1 MVTSESLRKRRRRP
15 AAGATP
21 GFFRPSVASL
31 VNLIFTATTTAGLC
45 GLAGA
50 TVLGGCGD
58 DAVARAIASAG
69 DSQPVSVMTRNL
81 YLGAELSPLF
91 FAPTVRDLATRAAAA
106 WNQVKQSN
114 FPERAVVLAGEI
126 ADASP
131 DAVALQEVTLFRT
144 QIPGDWHSGAAP
156 NATTVELDFLQL
168 LLQALDARGAHY
180 QPAAEG
186 TFTDVEVPATDPS
199 GVSFDVRLSDRNVI
213 LVRDGL
219 TFAEGP
225 AAAFQTAVA
234 LPAGGPEGATLT
246 LTRGYVS
253 ADVRVGS
260 RTARVVDSHLE
271 VSGPLGPTQEA
282 QGRELTSVL
291 APYGGPLILTGD
303 FNSPADG
310 SDTATY
316 AQLTSGAPASQR
328 FRDAWQAGSGNAT
341 VTRGTGA
348 TCCLD
353 LTAPEATP
361 TQRIDLVLFR
371 GGIRAGDARVISPM
385 KTPSGLWP
393 SDHLGV
399 FAQLELP

>member
-1 MVTSESLRKRRRRP
+1 MVTSESLEKRKRRPRAGTRP
-15 AAGATP
+15 A
-21 GFFRPSVASL
+21 FFRPSVAPL
-31 VNLIFTATTTAGLC
+31 LNLMFTAITTAGPC
-45 GLAGA
+45 CLAGA

-58 DAVARAIASAG
+58 DAAAGAGASA

-91 FAPTVRDLATRAAAA
+91 FAPTVPDLATRAAVA

-126 ADASP
+126 ADAAP
-131 DAVALQEVTLFRT
+131 DVVALQEVTLFRT
-144 QIPGDWHSGAAP
+144 QIPGDWQSGAAP

-168 LLQALDARGAHY
+168 LLQALDAGGAHY
-180 QPAAEG
+180 QRAAAG
-186 TFTDVEVPATDPS
+186 TFTDVELPATDPT
-199 GVSFDVRLSDRNVI
+199 GASFDVRLSDRNVI

-219 TFAEGP
+219 TFTEGP
-225 AAAFQTAVA
+225 AAAFQAVVA
-234 LPAGGPEGATLT
+234 LPVGGPGGATLT

-271 VSGPLGPTQEA
+271 VSGLLGPTQEA
-282 QGRELTSVL
+282 QGRELTSAL
-291 APYGGPLILTGD
+291 ASYGRPLILTGD

-316 AQLTSGAPASQR
+316 MQLTSGAPASQR

-341 VTRGTGA
+341 ATRGAGA

-353 LTAPEATP
+353 LTAPQATP
-361 TQRIDLVLFR
+361 TQRIDLVLCR
-371 GGIRAGDARVISPM
+371 GEIRASDARVIPPL

-399 FAQLELP
+399 YAQLDLP